1 VAFILKPP
9 SLNRFANNFLVLRD
23 NPILNHLPRLVVKWV
38 NNIYVCAVSS
48 FFTRHKKKIAIFAV
62 SESKAM
68 NDKAVVDGN

>member
-9 SLNRFANNFLVLRD
+9 SLNRFANDSFVLR
-23 NPILNHLPRLVVKWV
+23 NNFFLNHFPCFIVKWV
-38 NNIYVCAVSS
+38 NNIYVCTVSS